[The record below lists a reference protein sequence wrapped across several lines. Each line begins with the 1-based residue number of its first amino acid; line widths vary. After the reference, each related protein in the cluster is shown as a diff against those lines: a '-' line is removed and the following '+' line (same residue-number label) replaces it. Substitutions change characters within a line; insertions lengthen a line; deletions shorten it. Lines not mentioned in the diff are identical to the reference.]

1 LVKLA
6 VKMQNKRAKIVR
18 AAQTLFRGQGFD
30 ATTMSQIATRA
41 KVATGTLF
49 LYADSKRDLLFMSMN
64 AGFKAA
70 SSKAFQVPVADDLI
84 EQLLA
89 FFRPF
94 YEFYDSDRSI
104 ASTLLR
110 EILFFQSGQ
119 HAAESAGLVVA
130 LKSDLRRRLESPVV
144 GSTLRADISPVD
156 MAELL
161 FGIFQIEV
169 RRWVAG
175 SSPLDEGLSRLGHL
189 LRLAM
194 EGLQKRD
201 AQENDRPATAGARK
215 QSGGPAGRR

>member
-1 LVKLA
+1 VVKLA
-6 VKMQNKRAKIVR
+6 VKMQNKRAKIMR

-30 ATTMSQIATRA
+30 ATTMNQIATRA

-64 AGFKAA
+64 AGFVAA
-70 SSKAFQVPVADDLI
+70 SRKAFEVPVSGDPI

-119 HAAESAGLVVA
+119 HAAESAGLVDA
-130 LKSDLRRRLESPVV
+130 LKSDLRRRIESPIV
-144 GSTLRADISPVD
+144 GHMFRTDVPPAD

-175 SSPLDEGLSRLGHL
+175 SSPLEEGMRRLGHL
-189 LRLAM
+189 LRLAL
-194 EGLQKRD
+194 EGLQKKETQKDQPSARAD
-201 AQENDRPATAGARK
+201 GRKLSGRPR
-215 QSGGPAGRR
+215 GGV